1 MWFLTGFPWLYLGY
15 AHIDTWLAG
24 WAPVAGVF
32 CLSFLTVCTGLAI
45 SELGRFAIRKMNKN
59 RTVAI
64 TATQFTETRL
74 TKKGFSQ
81 ASCAL
86 SFVFILAFWVSGYFL
101 HAYSWTQKQT
111 ETPLKIGIVQPNIPQ
126 HYKWEPYYYPYI
138 MQTMRDLSSDA
149 WQKVDLLLWPE
160 NAIPLFYHEAND
172 YREELAQRA
181 EASQTALITGILY
194 DADEPRTWYNGI
206 IGLGLAEGTYF
217 KQRLVPFGEYVPM
230 EDLLRGTI
238 RFFNLPHSLIT
249 GGPAGQAP
257 LKMGESTLAS
267 SICYEVVYPDLVA
280 EYADHSALLLT
291 ISNDAWFGN
300 SIGPI
305 QHFQMAQ
312 MRALENGKY
321 MLRATNNG
329 VSGVI
334 SEKGQILSTLPH
346 FEQGT
351 LLQDIYLMQGHT
363 PFSRWKSWPIVFVCM
378 LGVIL
383 VAITKQTE
391 NGESINLS

>member
-1 MWFLTGFPWLYLGY
+1 
-15 AHIDTWLAG
+15 
-24 WAPVAGVF
+24 
-32 CLSFLTVCTGLAI
+32 
-45 SELGRFAIRKMNKN
+45 
-59 RTVAI
+59 
-64 TATQFTETRL
+64 
-74 TKKGFSQ
+74 
-81 ASCAL
+81 
-86 SFVFILAFWVSGYFL
+86 
-101 HAYSWTQKQT
+101 
-111 ETPLKIGIVQPNIPQ
+111 
-126 HYKWEPYYYPYI
+126 
-138 MQTMRDLSSDA
+138 
-149 WQKVDLLLWPE
+149 
-160 NAIPLFYHEAND
+160 
-172 YREELAQRA
+172 
-181 EASQTALITGILY
+181 
-194 DADEPRTWYNGI
+194 
-206 IGLGLAEGTYF
+206 
-217 KQRLVPFGEYVPM
+217 
-230 EDLLRGTI
+230 
-238 RFFNLPHSLIT
+238 
-249 GGPAGQAP
+249 
-257 LKMGESTLAS
+257 
-267 SICYEVVYPDLVA
+267 VVYPDLVA